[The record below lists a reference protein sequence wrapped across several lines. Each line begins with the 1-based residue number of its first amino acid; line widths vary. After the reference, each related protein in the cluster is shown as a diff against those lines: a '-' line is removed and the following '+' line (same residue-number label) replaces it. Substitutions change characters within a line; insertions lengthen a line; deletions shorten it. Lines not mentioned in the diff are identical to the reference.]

1 MSEQDRGFSWV
12 VTTLLVLLVV
22 LTAVAALAIGYAVG
36 RDQSSDPVTLGEQLE
51 VWTACLREAEAN
63 VPLVEARSDGGFTVT
78 VDGSFLEEFDPRA
91 LARAAG
97 QCEHVAP
104 SEAFFAQFGGHQ
116 EPIFPGRRHLPR
128 PGDES
133 LLPPGLFEEL
143 GLERL
148 AELCERLAHAEE
160 IPEEIRELRP
170 LLAACAFID
179 E

>member
-1 MSEQDRGFSWV
+1 M
-12 VTTLLVLLVV
+12 
-22 LTAVAALAIGYAVG
+22 
-36 RDQSSDPVTLGEQLE
+36 
-51 VWTACLREAEAN
+51 
-63 VPLVEARSDGGFTVT
+63 PLVEARSDGGFTVT

-91 LARAAG
+91 LAWAAG

-104 SEAFFAQFGGHQ
+104 SEAFFAQFGAHQ
-116 EPIFPGRRHLPR
+116 QPIFPGWRHLPR